1 MGGPLGRRCM
11 RARAHPHRHGEAVDA
26 RSDDSQAAR
35 ELPGHCAEDQDGAE
49 PENRSIRQAPQVDLD
64 SHQDE
69 EEGDEEGRR
78 RVEQFRERGLILSR
92 TDASLTGCQLMRE
105 APGAG

>member
-1 MGGPLGRRCM
+1 MPRPTTPSPHASFPATAQRTRTVPNRRTVAS
-11 RARAHPHRHGEAVDA
+11 ARLPRWTWIPIKTKKRGTKRVD
-26 RSDDSQAAR
+26 
-35 ELPGHCAEDQDGAE
+35 G
-49 PENRSIRQAPQVDLD
+49 
-64 SHQDE
+64 
-69 EEGDEEGRR
+69 